1 MSIGG
6 LMTMKIY
13 VNFVNQGRIKMKI
26 LIKNDKGDIEEWE
39 EIPDE
44 ELWEDGELSNVEVQQ
59 KIISHTM
66 QKGDWILIR
75 EVDNGED

>member
-44 ELWEDGELSNVEVQQ
+44 ELWEDGELNNVQVQQ
-59 KIISHTM
+59 KIINHTM
-66 QKGDWILIR
+66 QKGDWLLIR
-75 EVDNGED
+75 RVEE